1 MYVRVYDLMRQ
12 ELVKT
17 LQPSMK
23 WISSIDVHPG
33 GDNVIIG
40 SYDKRVC
47 WFDMDLSSR
56 PYRSLRYVQHVSF
69 GFILHADFII

>member
-69 GFILHADFII
+69 GFILRADFYH

>member
-1 MYVRVYDLMRQ
+1 MQQALI
-12 ELVKT
+12 KT
-17 LQPSMK
+17 LRPGAK

-47 WFDMDLSSR
+47 WFDMDLGER
-56 PYRSLRYVQHVSF
+56 PYKSLR
-69 GFILHADFII
+69 